1 MTPNDEALSPLPG
14 GLRSDVGAWADGK
27 QAVGPFLQRKLK
39 EDGVTGTTA
48 TLLYLAA
55 ASGSINTELAITA
68 AMMSS

>member
-1 MTPNDEALSPLPG
+1 
-14 GLRSDVGAWADGK
+14 
-27 QAVGPFLQRKLK
+27 LK